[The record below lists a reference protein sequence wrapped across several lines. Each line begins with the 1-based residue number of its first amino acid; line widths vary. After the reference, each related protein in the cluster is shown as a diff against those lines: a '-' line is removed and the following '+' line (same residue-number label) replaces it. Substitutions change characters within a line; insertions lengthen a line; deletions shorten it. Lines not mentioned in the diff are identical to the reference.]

1 MSLRLGQADRTCDVC
16 HHRVPDVIILLLPT
30 VEGWSKGEEVVMVGV
45 LCPECLAKEYPEV
58 AKRLIQS
65 LTKKS

>member
-1 MSLRLGQADRTCDVC
+1 
-16 HHRVPDVIILLLPT
+16 VPDVIILLLPT

-45 LCPECLAKEYPEV
+45 LCPECLAKEYPE
-58 AKRLIQS
+58 AAERLIQS